1 MHAIIIDQAVYVI
14 CSLYKLTKTLN
25 NKQNL
30 SIETTI
36 KSAWYNYNTF
46 DSKVSLQ
53 TKKGQCLKKIH

>member
-36 KSAWYNYNTF
+36 KSA
-46 DSKVSLQ
+46 
-53 TKKGQCLKKIH
+53 